1 MPKRLKRL
9 SCAIALA
16 ASLFMLAG
24 CQSTASSTGS
34 AGGSGTG
41 GNPPP
46 PSLNGKSEPAA
57 KGGYCIV
64 GPHTI
69 ANETGL
75 VTGTLN
81 WQCHGSVLMTLT
93 VRLIYVGNNAERE
106 IEVDEGRPVS
116 VNNVTD
122 TSPIRLTAPCTSGLW
137 KMKIVGS
144 VTAAGAAPLT
154 LNTSD
159 KVNPPFNDAEWQNP
173 TTITC

>member
-1 MPKRLKRL
+1 MITHPKRLPG
-9 SCAIALA
+9 AIALA
-16 ASLFMLAG
+16 ASLLLAG
-24 CQSTASSTGS
+24 CQSTASGSGSTGGS
-34 AGGSGTG
+34 AAG
-41 GNPPP
+41 GNPAPP
-46 PSLNGKSEPAA
+46 PNGKSEPAA
-57 KGGYCIV
+57 APGYCIV

-69 ANETGL
+69 ANSAGL
-75 VTGTLN
+75 VTGTLS
-81 WQCHGSVLMTLT
+81 WECHGSVLMTLT

-144 VTAAGAAPLT
+144 VTGAGAAPLT

-159 KVNPPFNDAEWQNP
+159 KVNPPFNDAQWQNP
-173 TTITC
+173 INITC

>member
-1 MPKRLKRL
+1 MTPWPKAR
-9 SCAIALA
+9 AIALA
-16 ASLFMLAG
+16 GLLFALAG
-24 CQSTASSTGS
+24 CQSTASDSGSTGGS
-34 AGGSGTG
+34 ASG

-46 PSLNGKSEPAA
+46 PASLTGTSEPAV

-69 ANETGL
+69 ANSAGL
-75 VTGTLN
+75 VTGTLS
-81 WQCHGSVLMTLT
+81 WECHGSVLMTLT

-137 KMKIVGS
+137 KLKIVGS
-144 VTAAGAAPLT
+144 VTATGAAPLT
-154 LNTSD
+154 LNTSN
-159 KVNPPFNDAEWQNP
+159 KTRPPFNDAEWQNP
-173 TTITC
+173 TSITC

>member
-1 MPKRLKRL
+1 MTPCPRTRPR
-9 SCAIALA
+9 AIVLA
-16 ASLFMLAG
+16 ASLLMLAG
-24 CQSTASSTGS
+24 CQSTASDTGS
-34 AGGSGTG
+34 SGGSATG
-41 GNPPP
+41 GNPP

-69 ANETGL
+69 ANQAGL
-75 VTGTLN
+75 VTGTLS
-81 WQCHGSVLMTLT
+81 WECHGPVLMTLT

-106 IEVDEGRPVS
+106 IEVDEGRPLN

-122 TSPIRLTAPCTSGLW
+122 TSPARLTAPCTSGLW
-137 KMKIVGS
+137 KMKIIGS
-144 VTAAGAAPLT
+144 VTATGAPPLT

-159 KVNPPFNDAEWQNP
+159 KANPPFNDAQWQNP

>member
-1 MPKRLKRL
+1 MTAHASKLPQ
-9 SCAIALA
+9 AIALGA
-16 ASLFMLAG
+16 ALFALAG
-24 CQSTASSTGS
+24 CQSTTSGSSSTG
-34 AGGSGTG
+34 GSVTG
-41 GNPPP
+41 GNPA
-46 PSLNGKSEPAA
+46 PSLNGESEPAA
-57 KGGYCIV
+57 QTGYCIV

-75 VTGTLN
+75 VTGTLS
-81 WQCHGSVLMTLT
+81 WECHGPVLMTLT

-137 KMKIVGS
+137 KLKIVGS
-144 VTAAGAAPLT
+144 VTGTGATPLT

>member
-1 MPKRLKRL
+1 MTTHPRTPLFTVAL
-9 SCAIALA
+9 TAALFALA
-16 ASLFMLAG
+16 A
-24 CQSTASSTGS
+24 CQSTTSDGGSTGGS
-34 AGGSGTG
+34 ATG
-41 GNPPP
+41 GNPA
-46 PSLNGKSEPAA
+46 PSLNGKSEPAVKA
-57 KGGYCIV
+57 AYCIV

-69 ANETGL
+69 ANQTGL
-75 VTGTLN
+75 VTGTLS
-81 WQCHGSVLMTLT
+81 WECHGSVLMTLT

-116 VNNVTD
+116 VDNVTD

-137 KMKIVGS
+137 KLKIVGS

-159 KVNPPFNDAEWQNP
+159 KANPPFNDAEWQNP